1 MSKEL
6 QKKIK
11 SINQRTKELNSIYH
25 LAAARSGVPDCEV
38 AIWSLLLGSDE
49 EYSQRDIALL
59 LSLPVQTVNS
69 TVSNMAKKGHVSLE
83 HDPGTRNRKTI
94 RVTESGKK
102 FAEQNVR
109 WIFDA
114 EQKAAKQAN
123 PDDLDRLIEL
133 MDNYI
138 SCLRDELGLEE

>member
-6 QKKIK
+6 QEKIK

-25 LAAARSGVPDCEV
+25 LASARSGVPDGEV
-38 AIWSLLLGSDE
+38 AIWSLLLDSDE

-59 LSLPVQTVNS
+59 LSLPIQTVNS
-69 TVSNMAKKGHVSLE
+69 TVSNMVKKGHVSLE
-83 HDPGTRNRKTI
+83 HNPGTRNRKTI
-94 RVTESGKK
+94 RVTVSGKQ

-114 EQKAAKQAN
+114 EQKAARQAS
-123 PDDLDRLIEL
+123 PDDLERLIEL
-133 MDNYI
+133 MDGYI
-138 SCLRDELGLEE
+138 SCLREELQLDD

>member
-6 QKKIK
+6 QEKIK

-25 LAAARSGVPDCEV
+25 LAAARSGVPDGEV
-38 AIWSLLLGSDE
+38 AIWSILLDSDE

-59 LSLPVQTVNS
+59 LSLPIQTVNS
-69 TVSNMAKKGHVSLE
+69 TVSNMVKKGHVSLE
-83 HDPGTRNRKTI
+83 HNPGTRNRKTI
-94 RVTESGKK
+94 RVTVSGKQ

-114 EQKAAKQAN
+114 EQKAARQAS
-123 PDDLDRLIEL
+123 PDDLERLIEL
-133 MDNYI
+133 MDGYI
-138 SCLRDELGLEE
+138 SCLREELQLDD

>member
-6 QKKIK
+6 QEKIK

-25 LAAARSGVPDCEV
+25 LAAARSGVPDGEV
-38 AIWSLLLGSDE
+38 AIWSILLDSDE

-59 LSLPVQTVNS
+59 LSLPIQTVNS
-69 TVSNMAKKGHVSLE
+69 TVSNMVKKGHVSLE
-83 HDPGTRNRKTI
+83 HTPGTRNRKTI
-94 RVTESGKK
+94 RVTVSGKQ

-114 EQKAAKQAN
+114 EQKAARQAS
-123 PDDLDRLIEL
+123 PDDLERLIEL
-133 MDNYI
+133 MDGYI
-138 SCLRDELGLEE
+138 SCLREELQLDD